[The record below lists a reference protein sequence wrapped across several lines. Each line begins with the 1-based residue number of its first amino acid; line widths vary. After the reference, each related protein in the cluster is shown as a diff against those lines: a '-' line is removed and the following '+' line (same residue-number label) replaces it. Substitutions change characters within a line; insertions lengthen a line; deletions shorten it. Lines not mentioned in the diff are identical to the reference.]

1 MIVFFNRNGNFMIQK
16 NVLFKLILYNSN
28 GQLHYIYQKQK
39 IHSLQI
45 ENNIIEKIIQYKLKK
60 SNLKFAPFH
69 VQYIIITCACFNC
82 FNISNFV

>member
-1 MIVFFNRNGNFMIQK
+1 MDSFTIYIKNR
-16 NVLFKLILYNSN
+16 
-28 GQLHYIYQKQK
+28 K

-69 VQYIIITCACFNC
+69 VQYIIITCARFNC